1 MQNSKEVLNIE
12 QANPMAIIRIVS
24 GEINETQFLEG
35 FRYMF
40 SWNWQW
46 RCKKQGHNAYLMRF
60 PNKSRLVELHKFGDF
75 NLLGTKAVVNV
86 DSWTYDTQAVG
97 KLHTVLV
104 RFQKVP
110 ECFRQFFGMCEVAAA
125 VGPVLEID
133 MSTIFQEKI
142 RAKVGVRDFEK
153 IPAYTEVTDKDL
165 MIYRIYTELEVV
177 VEHGWYDEKRK
188 HDMMEEDQNEVEKEM
203 MKKLRT
209 GECENDGGKEKIELG
224 SLNLKQFEELK
235 KKGEELLKMQND
247 HLVEMERRKKVEAD
261 LEKVMMKLQEMEEG
275 KQRQEAWRSIEEKKM
290 STGRRKGLS

>member
-1 MQNSKEVLNIE
+1 
-12 QANPMAIIRIVS
+12 
-24 GEINETQFLEG
+24 
-35 FRYMF
+35 
-40 SWNWQW
+40 
-46 RCKKQGHNAYLMRF
+46 MRF

-209 GECENDGGKEKIELG
+209 GECENDGGKEK
-224 SLNLKQFEELK
+224 N
-235 KKGEELLKMQND
+235 
-247 HLVEMERRKKVEAD
+247 
-261 LEKVMMKLQEMEEG
+261 
-275 KQRQEAWRSIEEKKM
+275 
-290 STGRRKGLS
+290 